1 MLQGIQVI
9 RTHRKCSNISFVIT
23 EHHLL
28 GFSILSWKAL
38 VLLLVCRCA
47 VSEASGAA
55 LHAAVL
61 HEVTFSI

>member
-38 VLLLVCRCA
+38 VLMLVCRCV
-47 VSEASGAA
+47 VSEASGA
-55 LHAAVL
+55 
-61 HEVTFSI
+61 